1 MIIIPSAAV
10 WTGYKSNERFSE
22 SLGNPSAVLW
32 REVMRRIHDGLE
44 NKDFNS
50 CSGLVQVTVCQDS
63 GLLAT
68 EDCALD
74 CRSSRVY
81 SALVAAD
88 NAPSAYCG
96 MHTSPIYTV
105 TLEDE
110 NGNVI
115 THCHGGD
122 GHTHAHPHTHTQTKA
137 VINRLARA
145 IGHLES
151 VKRMV
156 EDGRDC
162 AEVLIQLAAVRS
174 ALNNTAKII
183 LKDHI
188 DHCLA
193 DAVETGDQQAIDEL
207 NQAIEKFMN

>member
-1 MIIIPSAAV
+1 MEGQDINKAVHTHVDENGNMI
-10 WTGYKSNERFSE
+10 T
-22 SLGNPSAVLW
+22 
-32 REVMRRIHDGLE
+32 H
-44 NKDFNS
+44 
-50 CSGLVQVTVCQDS
+50 CHSGE
-63 GLLAT
+63 G
-68 EDCALD
+68 
-74 CRSSRVY
+74 
-81 SALVAAD
+81 
-88 NAPSAYCG
+88 
-96 MHTSPIYTV
+96 HTHAHV
-105 TLEDE
+105 GE

-115 THCHGGD
+115 THSHD
-122 GHTHAHPHTHTQTKA
+122 AGHTHAHAHTHTQTKA

-188 DHCLA
+188 DHCLT
-193 DAVETGDQQAIDEL
+193 DAVETGDRQSIDEL